1 MSNLPQSRN
10 RNLPPPAEPAD
21 VRRRVMTPLAG
32 PEEPGERKTSLL
44 RHVVAMLVVG
54 GLVFGG
60 IRVYQRALET
70 NTGRY
75 ESILNSLQAMGSQVW
90 EARGFLNLPADTD
103 ERRKDRDDLP
113 RIFLAAQAGT
123 QKARVA
129 PRILAIEGDPPPGNG
144 FATHQIN
151 YYFGD
156 TLGIVL
162 RVRYDDKAES
172 FSFIGVHNRFVPSR
186 MELEQEGKA
195 PEPTLTPAAV
205 PPGLPPAPAS
215 PGEQPPGIP
224 APPLAPDSPP
234 PAEKVSE
241 PPAIP
246 R

>member
-60 IRVYQRALET
+60 IRLYQRALET

-75 ESILNSLQAMGSQVW
+75 ESILNSLQATGKQVW
-90 EARGFLNLPADTD
+90 ASRGFLDLPADTE

-113 RIFLAAQAGT
+113 RIFLAAQAGA

-129 PRILAIEGDPPPGNG
+129 PRILAIEADPLFSGG
-144 FATHQIN
+144 IATHQVN

-156 TLGIVL
+156 EL
-162 RVRYDDKAES
+162 RIMLTVRYNGETES

-186 MELEQEGKA
+186 KELEQEGKA
-195 PEPTLTPAAV
+195 PAPVLTPPAV
-205 PPGLPPAPAS
+205 PPGLPPAAAS